1 MTTKSDICGRLY
13 QINIVERRRKSFLVS
28 ARNTTEAMK
37 ILDMNLIT
45 LSGVIALEETDIP
58 KVEEVIEVFP
68 ICIEE
73 DVMSPESKY
82 YKK

>member
-1 MTTKSDICGRLY
+1 MCGRLY
-13 QINIVERRRKSFLVS
+13 RINIVERHKKSFLVN
-28 ARNTTEAMK
+28 ARNTVEAIK
-37 ILDMNLIT
+37 ILNMNLMT
-45 LSGVIALEETDIP
+45 LSGVVALEEIDTP